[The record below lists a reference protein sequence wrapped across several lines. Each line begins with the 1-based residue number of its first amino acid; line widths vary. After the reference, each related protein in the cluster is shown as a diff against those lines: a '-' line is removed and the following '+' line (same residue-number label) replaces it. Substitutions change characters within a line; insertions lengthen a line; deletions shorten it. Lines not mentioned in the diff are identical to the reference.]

1 MKPGGIFMEAT
12 RELYWNIHAE
22 WLVYPLFLLA
32 IAIFGYGVYQRYS
45 LWKIGQPATRNDQ
58 PVKRL
63 KAVLDYIITHRK
75 ILRQRQ
81 PGLMHLLIFWG
92 MLVLVLGTTVVAL
105 KADIG
110 IDIMYGKLYL
120 FFMSLGLDLFGL
132 GVLIGLLIAIV
143 RRYVQKPDG
152 LDNRQ
157 DDMVILLILTAI
169 IITGFLTEG
178 LRIAA
183 TLDPWAAWSP
193 VGNAISVIF
202 SGLSVAGME
211 TTHQVLW
218 WVHLFLAFGLIAYI
232 PFSKLIHI
240 VTSPLNTY
248 FRSLEPKG
256 VLSYINMEDEDAETF
271 GVAKLEEFT
280 WKDLMD
286 TDACVRCGRC
296 QDNCP
301 AHLSGKPLSPKSL
314 IQDLKS
320 HLNEKGKVILDSKQA
335 SIQKG
340 ESHNE
345 AAASNEAVNEVMEKT
360 LVGDIVS
367 EDTLW
372 SCTTCRS
379 CMEQCPMLVE
389 HVSKVV
395 DLRRNQVLMESNFP
409 AEAQIAFRNMENNGN
424 PWGIG
429 WQTRADWAKDLGVKT
444 IDEEPEVEY
453 LYWPGCSGAFDSRN
467 RKVSVALVKLLQTA
481 GVKFAI
487 LGNEEKCCG
496 DSARRLGNEYLYYSL
511 AQENIETMKGHG
523 VKKIITQCPHCFNTL
538 KNDYPQLGGNFEVI
552 HHAELLSELIKHGK
566 LSPKQSLHATTVTY
580 HDSCYLGRYNDIFSQ
595 PREILQAVGAKV
607 VEMDRSHEKSFCCG
621 AGGGRMWLEENLGE
635 RINEMRTD
643 QALATSATMVGT
655 ACPFCLTMIS
665 DGIKVKEVEVK
676 AMDLAEI
683 LAQSI

>member
-1 MKPGGIFMEAT
+1 MEAT

-22 WLVYPLFLLA
+22 WLIYPLFILA
-32 IAIFGYGVYQRYS
+32 LAIFGFGIYQRYS
-45 LWKIGQPATRNDQ
+45 LWKIGQPTNRNDH
-58 PVKRL
+58 
-63 KAVLDYIITHRK
+63 KAVRFRSVLDYILTHRK
-75 ILRQRQ
+75 ILRERQ
-81 PGLMHLLIFWG
+81 PGLMHFLIFWG
-92 MLVLVLGTTVVAL
+92 MLVLVLGTSIVAL

-110 IDIMYGKLYL
+110 IDIMYGNLYL
-120 FFMSLGLDLFGL
+120 YFMSLGLDLFGL
-132 GVLIGLLIAIV
+132 GVLVGLLIAIV
-143 RRYVQKPDG
+143 RRYVQKADG

-157 DDMVILLILTAI
+157 DDLVILLLLTAI

-183 TLDPWAAWSP
+183 TNDPWAVWSP
-193 VGNAISVIF
+193 IGNAVSIVFNGMSV
-202 SGLSVAGME
+202 SAME
-211 TTHQVLW
+211 VTHQILW
-218 WVHLFLAFGLIAYI
+218 WTHLFLAFGFIAYL
-232 PFSKLIHI
+232 PYSKLIHI

-296 QDNCP
+296 QNNCP

-314 IQDLKS
+314 IQDLKD
-320 HLNEKGKVILDSKQA
+320 HLNEKGKVILESKQV
-335 SIQKG
+335 SVQKG
-340 ESHNE
+340 IHNE
-345 AAASNEAVNEVMEKT
+345 AAAGSEAVNEIMEKT
-360 LVGDIVS
+360 LVGDVIS

-379 CMEQCPMLVE
+379 CMEQCPVMIE
-389 HVSKVV
+389 HVPKII

-429 WQTRADWAKDLGVKT
+429 WQTRVDWAKDLGVKT
-444 IDEEPEVEY
+444 IDEEAEIEY
-453 LYWPGCSGAFDSRN
+453 LYWPGCSGAFDARN
-467 RKVSVALVKLLQTA
+467 RKVTSALVKLLQTA

-511 AQENIETMKGHG
+511 AQENIETMKGYG

-552 HHAELLSELIKHGK
+552 HHTQLLAELIKQGK
-566 LSPKQSLHATTVTY
+566 LTPKQPMQQVVTY
-580 HDSCYLGRYNDIFSQ
+580 HDSCYLGRYNDIFNQ
-595 PREILQAVGAKV
+595 PREILKALGAKV
-607 VEMDRSHEKSFCCG
+607 VEMERSHEKSFCCG
-621 AGGGRMWLEENLGE
+621 AGGGRMWLEEHQGN
-635 RINEMRTD
+635 RINEMRTQ
-643 QALATSATMVGT
+643 QALASSAEVVGT

-676 AMDLAEI
+676 ALDLAEI
-683 LAQSI
+683 LAQAI